1 VLSESQQ
8 PTERVT
14 PLDQVER
21 PPKAISGTSRPVPR
35 VSSRDQQNRLRL
47 LKRVY
52 TIWIEG
58 LLERS
63 LHQASLIALDLQ
75 EQPDALANPW
85 HLEVQ
90 ESNRPPHPLPT
101 GTSIVQV
108 YDESDGELLLLGEP
122 GAGKTTL
129 LLELA
134 RTLLKRAEADEHE
147 RLPVVF
153 SLSSWAEKRPQLSD
167 WLIEELRTKYEIPRT
182 VGEAWIATDQILPL
196 LDGLDEVAEGARPDC
211 VRAINSYY
219 QSRLEKGPTPLVV
232 CCRSKEYRNL
242 PTSVAL
248 YRAVSI
254 RPLTDDQIER
264 YLQSAKGQLQELW
277 HALQQDPEL
286 YELVRWPLMLSIF
299 TLAYQ
304 GAARAD
310 LPTEGTPQA
319 QQRQVFA
326 SYVKRMLQRREGS
339 KRSSLEQTRRW
350 LTFVAAGMQQH
361 HQTVFYLECLQPD
374 WLRGRDIRLLYRLS
388 VGLFAGLVCGSL
400 VGLVS
405 VSGLVAAPF
414 DPLILGLAYGLI
426 TELFFGWGQI
436 RPKERLTLFD
446 DRLRFTPNQGIR
458 RSVQNGLIFGLIFG
472 LIVGAITA
480 GSSGLNFGLIF
491 GLLFGLFSGLLFGL
505 GAFFQHFAL
514 RFWLWRANSLPRNV
528 AAFLDE
534 AAERLL
540 LRKVGGGY
548 IFIHR
553 LLLDYFASFEA

>member
-1 VLSESQQ
+1 
-8 PTERVT
+8 
-14 PLDQVER
+14 
-21 PPKAISGTSRPVPR
+21 
-35 VSSRDQQNRLRL
+35 
-47 LKRVY
+47 
-52 TIWIEG
+52 
-58 LLERS
+58 
-63 LHQASLIALDLQ
+63 
-75 EQPDALANPW
+75 
-85 HLEVQ
+85 
-90 ESNRPPHPLPT
+90 
-101 GTSIVQV
+101 
-108 YDESDGELLLLGEP
+108 
-122 GAGKTTL
+122 
-129 LLELA
+129 
-134 RTLLKRAEADEHE
+134 
-147 RLPVVF
+147 
-153 SLSSWAEKRPQLSD
+153 
-167 WLIEELRTKYEIPRT
+167 
-182 VGEAWIATDQILPL
+182 
-196 LDGLDEVAEGARPDC
+196 
-211 VRAINSYY
+211 
-219 QSRLEKGPTPLVV
+219 
-232 CCRSKEYRNL
+232 
-242 PTSVAL
+242 
-248 YRAVSI
+248 
-254 RPLTDDQIER
+254 
-264 YLQSAKGQLQELW
+264 
-277 HALQQDPEL
+277 
-286 YELVRWPLMLSIF
+286 
-299 TLAYQ
+299 
-304 GAARAD
+304 
-310 LPTEGTPQA
+310 
-319 QQRQVFA
+319 
-326 SYVKRMLQRREGS
+326 MLQRREGS